1 MLASVNV
8 STVFDIAKHFVFDNF
23 GIATTIFML
32 SGIRMHFTSLLEKNC
47 SRISLKS
54 SSVSVEP
61 LNIAL
66 ILNEDG
72 RWQIPYLVASVRNS
86 LSNFSPGLSL
96 EYVERMH

>member
-23 GIATTIFML
+23 GIATTIFRL

-61 LNIAL
+61 IKCRVNSD
-66 ILNEDG
+66 EDG
-72 RWQIPYLVASVRNS
+72 RWQIPYLVASVRKS

>member
-23 GIATTIFML
+23 GIATTIFRL

-54 SSVSVEP
+54 RVSRLRQ
-61 LNIAL
+61 LNVAL
-66 ILNEDG
+66 ILDEDG
-72 RWQIPYLVASVRNS
+72 GGNLPRG
-86 LSNFSPGLSL
+86 FSPK
-96 EYVERMH
+96 